1 MMCSLALLYGDDAA
15 GDEAAEV
22 GLFPLEHPP
31 ADMAFETDRKTIESL
46 KAGRA

>member
-1 MMCSLALLYGDDAA
+1 MMSSLALLHGDDAA
-15 GDEAAEV
+15 GDDAAEV

-31 ADMAFETDRKTIESL
+31 ADMAFETDRKIIESL